1 MLEKMSQWA
10 KHASR
15 FGRDGYQLA
24 RAIVQNRS
32 SDIKPV
38 LLDHARNANTV
49 ANSWLQV
56 EKQVGLVKYYGIS
69 EYIKQR
75 LQSTTTTTSGAVT
88 TSDAEESTTIA
99 SNSISSTRSGAKVAF
114 MVTASM
120 KQELKERLE
129 YDADQI
135 KSMTPLEASLILN
148 HSIVPA
154 DKDER
159 LPVLT
164 EEYEIQ
170 QQKQAE
176 EEMLRVQIEQ
186 EEEAN
191 KLRKAAAATETK
203 PHPFPSGPSSSTQDF
218 LESGGFSSVNLVDQP
233 TEVTGWGETC
243 FEVTETKDG
252 ETSRVALYMNEEEA
266 KLGLKT
272 RQEIANDKGLSYT
285 YELHQISKDNL

>member
-38 LLDHARNANTV
+38 LLDHARNANTL

-56 EKQVGLVKYYGIS
+56 EKQVGLVRYYGFS

-75 LQSTTTTTSGAVT
+75 LQSTTTSGAVT
-88 TSDAEESTTIA
+88 TSGAEESTTIA

-191 KLRKAAAATETK
+191 KLRKEAAATET
-203 PHPFPSGPSSSTQDF
+203 
-218 LESGGFSSVNLVDQP
+218 NRR
-233 TEVTGWGETC
+233 C
-243 FEVTETKDG
+243 
-252 ETSRVALYMNEEEA
+252 
-266 KLGLKT
+266 
-272 RQEIANDKGLSYT
+272 
-285 YELHQISKDNL
+285 